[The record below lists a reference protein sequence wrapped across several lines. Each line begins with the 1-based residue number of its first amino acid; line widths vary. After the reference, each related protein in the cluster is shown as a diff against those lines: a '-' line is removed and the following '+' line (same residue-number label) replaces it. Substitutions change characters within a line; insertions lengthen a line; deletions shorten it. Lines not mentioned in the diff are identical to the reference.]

1 MVERAI
7 SKSLAGRQ
15 YTLFGIARQYGIAIT
30 HAEVG

>member
-15 YTLFGIARQYGIAIT
+15 YALFGIARQSGIAT
-30 HAEVG
+30 TYAEVG